1 MHRGLWPLGRIV
13 EMFAGKDGHVRSA
26 KVSTRSTTLVRPITK
41 WCFLECYTPTQDERT
56 VSKEV
61 PPWYLTLFS
70 GSRPKCPSQRKAG
83 GMNFRRTFHW
93 GRDVKT
99 QNNTIVIF
107 EFRIVRLA
115 VSVISAS
122 LLSEKRRAYSFL
134 SMWFDFTVSMLYSFH
149 HTLLSLLPGPH
160 RVRKYMNFKCYL
172 FSLVFGQY
180 ISLFSVETR
189 CSGCADQRHNWNTAV
204 PVIVVINS
212 TKQEANSGRCKGI

>member
-1 MHRGLWPLGRIV
+1 MEASSMFGGPVLEKMDKGVSTNHSRKAKVAKTAPKPRPWRLGIGKRVHRGLWPLGRIA
-13 EMFAGKDGHVRSA
+13 EIFAGKDGHVRSA

-122 LLSEKRRAYSFL
+122 LLSEKCRAYSFL
-134 SMWFDFTVSMLYSFH
+134 SMWFDFTVSMLYIIRF
-149 HTLLSLLPGPH
+149 
-160 RVRKYMNFKCYL
+160 
-172 FSLVFGQY
+172 
-180 ISLFSVETR
+180 
-189 CSGCADQRHNWNTAV
+189 
-204 PVIVVINS
+204 
-212 TKQEANSGRCKGI
+212 